1 MGVRLAKK
9 LATMVLY
16 LALES
21 TILRGVKGGM
31 GGSCGQGSSAAR
43 KQKVIQNI
51 GFQNISRH
59 FYKLI
64 LTFLMSFLNL

>member
-1 MGVRLAKK
+1 MVGRSWPREVPGLGV
-9 LATMVLY
+9 
-16 LALES
+16 

-64 LTFLMSFLNL
+64 LTFLMSFF